1 MVSKIYG
8 SAVVEEIYLCVV
20 SVCMKTQQHQPA
32 LLITLA
38 SINNPTFVIKAANSK
53 VSATLDSSSW
63 NGTLISE

>member
-20 SVCMKTQQHQPA
+20 SVCMKTQQPA